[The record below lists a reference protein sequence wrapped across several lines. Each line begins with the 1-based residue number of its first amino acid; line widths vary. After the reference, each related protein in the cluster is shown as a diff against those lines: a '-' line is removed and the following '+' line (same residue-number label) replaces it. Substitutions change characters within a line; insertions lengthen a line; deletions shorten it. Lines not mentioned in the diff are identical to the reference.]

1 MKATHPGPARSNQR
15 EIMRRLGLTTHTR
28 HSMVCLSL
36 LCSLA
41 VVPLKVAAGD
51 GDSYVYKLE
60 VGKQVKV
67 CRHMERVYNDKFR
80 RPSAYEDDPISPPAF
95 PRLPGVDYDERKAL
109 DLRFSAFPTSAEFDV
124 IQWKEGRIVRD
135 AERNIS
141 SPMLVAKADIDND
154 GQQDVLVKTSF
165 MLSYPPAHRSVP
177 GGEDRLFVLNE
188 NQLDLSQSVTL
199 RTFYGHVGQAR
210 PALLDYM
217 TLDLAARSIR
227 PFVYDGIT
235 YLSVYEQLADSEDK
249 IAQEAMWVLRYYR
262 GGGNLGGGDWEPVRA
277 DKVCRFRMI
286 VVK

>member
-1 MKATHPGPARSNQR
+1 
-15 EIMRRLGLTTHTR
+15 
-28 HSMVCLSL
+28 LSL

-41 VVPLKVAAGD
+41 VVPLRIAAGD
-51 GDSYVYKLE
+51 GDSYRYQLE
-60 VGKQVKV
+60 DGKQAKV

-80 RPSAYEDDPISPPAF
+80 RPSSYEDDPISPPAF

-141 SPMLVAKADIDND
+141 SPTLVAKADIDND

-165 MLSYPPAHRSVP
+165 MLSYPLAHRSVP

-210 PALLDYM
+210 PALLDNM
-217 TLDLAARSIR
+217 TLGLGARSIR
-227 PFVYDGIT
+227 PFVYGGIT
-235 YLSVYEQLADSEDK
+235 YLSIYEQTADSEDK
-249 IAQEAMWVLRYYR
+249 IAQEAMWVLRYHG
-262 GGGNLGGGDWEPVRA
+262 GGGNLGGGNWEPVRF
-277 DKVCRFRMI
+277 DEVCRFRMI